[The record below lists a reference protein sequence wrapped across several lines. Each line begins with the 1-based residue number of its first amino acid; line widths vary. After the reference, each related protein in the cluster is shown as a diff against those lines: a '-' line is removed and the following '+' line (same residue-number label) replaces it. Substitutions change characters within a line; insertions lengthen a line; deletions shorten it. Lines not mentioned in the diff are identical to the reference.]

1 MGSIYRK
8 TDRFCYSMLRETHS
22 LLDLR
27 LLEFC
32 STRFV
37 WRGKHSLSFNR
48 IFTVLKGGGVMHDL
62 TAGEKHELNPGSTYF
77 IPPGIELLYDFSPD
91 TSLASLHFQLHIL
104 PCVDVFDGESR
115 CRELSVPGCREE
127 LMAIMANPTDW
138 NAFCRFQ
145 SLNWKL
151 FAALGEPDPARMTRL
166 AGLCGEY
173 GRALA
178 YIRDNINADMG
189 VDEVAA
195 VAEAKRD
202 TFSRHFSH
210 DFGIPLKTFIMN
222 ELMATS
228 ERYLLHSGL
237 PVREIASELRFSS
250 EFYFSTFFRRLKGVS
265 PTRFRS
271 MRRKI

>member
-8 TDRFCYSMLRETHS
+8 RDKFFYSMLPEAHS

-32 STRFV
+32 TTRFV
-37 WRGKHSLSFNR
+37 WKGKHSLSFNR
-48 IFTVLKGGGVMHDL
+48 IFTVLKGGGSMLNHSGDRSY
-62 TAGEKHELNPGSTYF
+62 ELKPGMTYF
-77 IPPGIELLYDFSPD
+77 VPPRVTLSYDFTPD

-104 PCVDVFDGESR
+104 PCVDVFDGELS
-115 CRELSVPGCREE
+115 CRELDVSGRMEQLAEIMDRPGEW
-127 LMAIMANPTDW
+127 D
-138 NAFCRFQ
+138 AFCRFQ
-145 SLNWKL
+145 SLNWQL
-151 FAALGEPDPARMTRL
+151 FSVLGCPDRERMERF
-166 AGLCGEY
+166 AGLFGEY
-173 GRALA
+173 GRALG

-189 VDEVAA
+189 VEEVAA
-195 VAEAKRD
+195 VAGAKRD
-202 TFSRHFSH
+202 TFSRHFSG

-222 ELMATS
+222 ELVTTS

-237 PVREIASELRFSS
+237 PVREIAAELKFSS

-265 PTRFRS
+265 PTRFRA